1 MASFKTPG
9 SCCQERAPVHL
20 QDGTSARACAPRP
33 GSVQETDG
41 WSVREYARRVGYVH
55 EAWTKAQVCYTDAAV
70 ICQVGEDAYD
80 ILTGI
85 LWGLVMAAGVLVVTT
100 GIGAAV
106 GGAAG
111 FLAGGLG
118 AAPGAVEGA
127 EVGLV
132 LGEGLLAWLGLGFL
146 AGYLLEHFGEIG
158 AKFQRAILRAWQS
171 QGDPGA
177 IDAAA
182 REFAEAV
189 GFFVSLLL
197 QALVLF
203 LLRSAGK
210 GSTRAARALGQLR
223 DSLLFK
229 RCPRLEPWL
238 VENFPKLRAR
248 FVKLEF
254 KVLKEGPVMAG
265 SSIPESM
272 TIRVGNRVFDIV
284 RNKEKLDPAG
294 KPIGPA
300 LKHLGEKAKGASEWA
315 KMAQTDFPVS
325 SLAAALDQAEAQ
337 LTFQPPQ
344 ARAKPVKLDHWELLI
359 DTTKEVWTV
368 FHAEYT
374 PNPRW

>member
-9 SCCQERAPVHL
+9 SCCPERAPVHI
-20 QDGTSARACAPRP
+20 QDGTRARAGAPRP
-33 GSVQETDG
+33 GPVKETDG
-41 WSVREYARRVGYVH
+41 WLLQEYARRVGYVH
-55 EAWTKAQVCYTDAAV
+55 QAWAKAQVWYTDAAV
-70 ICQVGEDAYD
+70 IGQVGEDAYD
-80 ILTGI
+80 IIAGM

-100 GIGAAV
+100 GVGAAV

-111 FLAGGLG
+111 FLVGGVG

-127 EVGLV
+127 EVGLL

-146 AGYLLEHFGEIG
+146 AGYLLEHFGEMG

-171 QGDPGA
+171 QGDPGT

-210 GSTRAARALGQLR
+210 GGSRVARALGQLR

-229 RCPRLEPWL
+229 RCRGLEPWL

-248 FVKLEF
+248 FVKLEW
-254 KVLKEGPVMAG
+254 KVLKEGPVMGG

-272 TIRVGNRVFDIV
+272 TIRVGNRVFDVI
-284 RNKEKLDPAG
+284 RNKEKPDAAA

-300 LKHLGEKAKGASEWA
+300 LKHLGEKALGASEWA

-337 LTFQPPQ
+337 LIFQLPQ

-374 PNPRW
+374 AHPRW